1 MKKIIIKC
9 FKTLKN
15 YYFYD
20 RYTNSV
26 VKVSPEEYEV
36 LVRIEKEGCL
46 SEGETCINKFL
57 ELGFL
62 HESIVSEIK
71 HPATDDL
78 EYYSK
83 NKVQQLILQV
93 TQQCNL
99 RCSYCTY
106 SGNYYNRG
114 HSDKKMTFDV
124 AKKVID
130 FYFDHSSEKDS
141 ITIAFYGGEPL
152 LEFPLIKKCVEY
164 SEAKTKDKE
173 IYFYI
178 TTNGTLL
185 TEQIISYL
193 CEHNFNITI
202 SLDGD
207 KEEHNK
213 NRRFLEGTGSFDLIM
228 NNLQKIK
235 DYDEIFFNKV
245 RYNAVVSPKS
255 DWNKVFKFFSES
267 SLIDPHNVKLNPV
280 ADDCLVNKS
289 LIEAD
294 ENFWIPYRYEYMKL
308 LLYMIGELKFN
319 DIHPSFEKSM
329 FEIKRLYKMLQQHNC
344 EQPKMHHSG
353 PCLPGIQRLFVD
365 TVGRF
370 YPCERVSENIPDM
383 NMGSVEKGYNYEK
396 MRVLL
401 NIGELT
407 QENCLNCW
415 NLRHCKICAG
425 QIEPIDNKL
434 TCQNKL
440 LICPKSENEVLGR
453 IKDLCVLY
461 ENGYSILEE
470 GEYEE

>member
-1 MKKIIIKC
+1 MVGI
-9 FKTLKN
+9 
-15 YYFYD
+15 
-20 RYTNSV
+20 S
-26 VKVSPEEYEV
+26 
-36 LVRIEKEGCL
+36 
-46 SEGETCINKFL
+46 
-57 ELGFL
+57 
-62 HESIVSEIK
+62 
-71 HPATDDL
+71 
-78 EYYSK
+78 
-83 NKVQQLILQV
+83 
-93 TQQCNL
+93 
-99 RCSYCTY
+99 
-106 SGNYYNRG
+106 
-114 HSDKKMTFDV
+114 FD
-124 AKKVID
+124 
-130 FYFDHSSEKDS
+130 
-141 ITIAFYGGEPL
+141 
-152 LEFPLIKKCVEY
+152 KKCVEY

-370 YPCERVSENIPDM
+370 YPC
-383 NMGSVEKGYNYEK
+383 GKGKRKYTRYEHRFSRK
-396 MRVLL
+396 
-401 NIGELT
+401 
-407 QENCLNCW
+407 
-415 NLRHCKICAG
+415 
-425 QIEPIDNKL
+425 
-434 TCQNKL
+434 
-440 LICPKSENEVLGR
+440 R
-453 IKDLCVLY
+453 I
-461 ENGYSILEE
+461 
-470 GEYEE
+470 